1 MPENIYAVIMAG
13 GRGERFWPE
22 CRANRPK
29 QLLNLFGNAPLIE
42 QTVLRLQ
49 GFVPFHNILIITNE
63 VYLERIRALL
73 PQIPPDNI
81 IGEPCARDTAPCVAL
96 AAGVVKAK
104 AGSEDA
110 VMILLPAD
118 HFIVRQQAM
127 IADLKACAGAVAGR
141 HAIATIGITPYAP
154 SPNYGYIE
162 CGEPLAH
169 SGGTFFKV
177 RRFTEKPSVEEAERL
192 LAQGNYKWNS
202 GMFVFSVKTILE
214 EMRIQAPDLHSF
226 AEDAA
231 LHWQT
236 EKFSAKRQE
245 DFGRL
250 RRISF
255 DYAIMEHASGILV
268 LEAGFDW
275 DDIGNW
281 TSLRNH
287 YEADGD
293 NNVVHASAELLDCKD
308 CIVFSGD
315 ADRLIAGI
323 DLRETV
329 IIQTPDVTLVA
340 PVSSTQKIKQLLEK
354 LSAKKEKQ
362 KYL

>member
-127 IADLKACAGAVAGR
+127 IADLNTCAVRSRDGTQSPQSASRRMHPAR
-141 HAIATIGITPYAP
+141 ITVTLSAANRWNIPAEHFSKSGVSRKNPP
-154 SPNYGYIE
+154 SKKR
-162 CGEPLAH
+162 
-169 SGGTFFKV
+169 SGF
-177 RRFTEKPSVEEAERL
+177 
-192 LAQGNYKWNS
+192 
-202 GMFVFSVKTILE
+202 
-214 EMRIQAPDLHSF
+214 
-226 AEDAA
+226 
-231 LHWQT
+231 
-236 EKFSAKRQE
+236 
-245 DFGRL
+245 L
-250 RRISF
+250 RRAITNGTAACSF
-255 DYAIMEHASGILV
+255 
-268 LEAGFDW
+268 F
-275 DDIGNW
+275 
-281 TSLRNH
+281 R
-287 YEADGD
+287 
-293 NNVVHASAELLDCKD
+293 
-308 CIVFSGD
+308 
-315 ADRLIAGI
+315 
-323 DLRETV
+323 
-329 IIQTPDVTLVA
+329 
-340 PVSSTQKIKQLLEK
+340 
-354 LSAKKEKQ
+354 
-362 KYL
+362 

>member
-1 MPENIYAVIMAG
+1 MS
-13 GRGERFWPE
+13 
-22 CRANRPK
+22 
-29 QLLNLFGNAPLIE
+29 LFGDAPLIE

-63 VYLERIRALL
+63 AYLERIRALL

-127 IADLKACAGAVAGR
+127 IADLNTCAGAVAGR

-162 CGEPLAH
+162 CGEPLEH

-177 RRFTEKPSVEEAERL
+177 RRFTEKPSVKEAERL